1 MDYRQYLKE
10 LTSRPIPKETGF
22 PEAEYRRRVAAVRR
36 FMAERDLDALLVTFI
51 PNVCYM
57 TGYQAFA
64 ADLFACMVLPAD
76 GEPTLQVT
84 EFEIPGALLSG
95 WVQDIRAIKFTAPD
109 SLTRELAAVLVER
122 GLDGKRIGIETKR
135 HGLSVDT
142 YEGLKQAVPR
152 ATFVDASDVVGHA
165 RVVKS
170 AAELSHMRR
179 AADMTRK
186 GIEAAVSAVRPGAT
200 EDDIASVAYA
210 TLVKAGSEY
219 FSCQP
224 VVVAGHR
231 TGWIH
236 TSHHGLVVRP
246 GHTVMIEVSGFWH
259 RYMAPIMHTV
269 SVGEPSHAVQR
280 LVKGIE
286 RHPRAALRDGAAGS
300 HRARSLAGGQQG
312 PQGRQRGGLLDG
324 HVGYSVG
331 LSLPPTWREAIIVL
345 AEGVDRP
352 LEPGMTFYSPVT
364 LRHPGTMGIGF
375 SETLAVTETG
385 CDVLTK
391 HDRTLTVVP
400 AA

>member
-22 PEAEYRRRVAAVRR
+22 PEAEYRRRAAAVRR

-57 TGYQAFA
+57 TGYHAFA

-109 SLTRELAAVLVER
+109 SLTRELAAVLVDR

-280 LVKGIE
+280 LVKASNDTLELLFETVRPGRTAHE
-286 RHPRAALRDGAAGS
+286 VWQEVSKGLRDVSAEAYSTGMF
-300 HRARSLAGGQQG
+300 
-312 PQGRQRGGLLDG
+312 
-324 HVGYSVG
+324 GYSVG

>member
-1 MDYRQYLKE
+1 
-10 LTSRPIPKETGF
+10 
-22 PEAEYRRRVAAVRR
+22 
-36 FMAERDLDALLVTFI
+36 
-51 PNVCYM
+51 
-57 TGYQAFA
+57 
-64 ADLFACMVLPAD
+64 
-76 GEPTLQVT
+76 LQVT

-95 WVQDIRAIKFTAPD
+95 WVRDIRAIKFTAPD
-109 SLTRELAAVLVER
+109 SLTRELTAVLVER

-135 HGLSVDT
+135 HGLSIEA
-142 YEGLKQAVPR
+142 YEGLKQALPR
-152 ATFVDASDVVGHA
+152 ATFVDASDVVGRA

-170 AAELSHMRR
+170 AAELGHMRR
-179 AADMTRK
+179 AAEMTRK

-210 TLVKAGSEY
+210 TLVKEGSEY

-224 VVVAGHR
+224 VIVAGHR

-246 GHTVMIEVSGFWH
+246 GHTVMIEATGFWY

-269 SVGEPSHAVQR
+269 SVGEPSHVVQR
-280 LVKGIE
+280 LVKASNDTLELLFETVRPGRTAHE
-286 RHPRAALRDGAAGS
+286 VWREVSKGLRDVSAEAYSTGMF
-300 HRARSLAGGQQG
+300 
-312 PQGRQRGGLLDG
+312 
-324 HVGYSVG
+324 GYSVG

-352 LEPGMTFYSPVT
+352 LEPGMTFYSPIT
-364 LRHPGTMGIGF
+364 LRLPGTLGIGF
-375 SETLAVTETG
+375 SETLAVTESG

-400 AA
+400 AG

>member
-22 PEAEYRRRVAAVRR
+22 PEAEYRRRAAAVRR

-57 TGYQAFA
+57 TGYHAFA

-109 SLTRELAAVLVER
+109 SLTRELAAVLVDR

-142 YEGLKQAVPR
+142 YEGLKRAVPR

-179 AADMTRK
+179 AAEMTRK

-280 LVKGIE
+280 LVKASNDTLELLFETVRPGRTAHE
-286 RHPRAALRDGAAGS
+286 VWQEVSKGLRDVSAEAYSTGMF
-300 HRARSLAGGQQG
+300 
-312 PQGRQRGGLLDG
+312 
-324 HVGYSVG
+324 GYSVG

>member
-22 PEAEYRRRVAAVRR
+22 PEAEYRRRAAAVRR

-57 TGYQAFA
+57 TGYHAFA

-109 SLTRELAAVLVER
+109 SLTRELAAVLVDR

-142 YEGLKQAVPR
+142 YEGLKQALPR

-269 SVGEPSHAVQR
+269 SVGEPSQAVQR
-280 LVKGIE
+280 LVKASNDTLELLFETVRPGRTAHE
-286 RHPRAALRDGAAGS
+286 VWREVSKGLRDVSAEAYSTGMF
-300 HRARSLAGGQQG
+300 
-312 PQGRQRGGLLDG
+312 
-324 HVGYSVG
+324 GYSVG

>member
-57 TGYQAFA
+57 TGYHAFA

-109 SLTRELAAVLVER
+109 SLTRELAAVLVDR

-186 GIEAAVSAVRPGAT
+186 GIEAALSAVRPGAT

-269 SVGEPSHAVQR
+269 SVGEPSHAVRR
-280 LVKGIE
+280 LVKASNDTLELLFETVRPGRTAHE
-286 RHPRAALRDGAAGS
+286 VWQEVSKGLRDVSAEAYSTGMF
-300 HRARSLAGGQQG
+300 
-312 PQGRQRGGLLDG
+312 
-324 HVGYSVG
+324 GYSVG

-375 SETLAVTETG
+375 SETLVVTETG

>member
-36 FMAERDLDALLVTFI
+36 FMAERDLDALLVTFV

-64 ADLFACMVLPAD
+64 ADLFACMVLPAE

-109 SLTRELAAVLVER
+109 SLTRELAAVLVDR

-280 LVKGIE
+280 LVKASNDTLELLFETVRPGRTAHE
-286 RHPRAALRDGAAGS
+286 VWREVSKGLRDVSAEAYSTGMF
-300 HRARSLAGGQQG
+300 
-312 PQGRQRGGLLDG
+312 
-324 HVGYSVG
+324 GYSVG

>member
-36 FMAERDLDALLVTFI
+36 FMAERDLDVLLVTFI

-57 TGYQAFA
+57 TGYHAFA

-109 SLTRELAAVLVER
+109 SLTRELAAVLVDR

-186 GIEAAVSAVRPGAT
+186 GIEAALSAVRPGAT

-280 LVKGIE
+280 LVKASNDTLELLFETVRPGRTAHE
-286 RHPRAALRDGAAGS
+286 VWREVSKGLRDVSAEAYSTGMF
-300 HRARSLAGGQQG
+300 
-312 PQGRQRGGLLDG
+312 
-324 HVGYSVG
+324 GYSVG

>member
-57 TGYQAFA
+57 TGYHAFA

-186 GIEAAVSAVRPGAT
+186 GIEAALGAVRPGVT

-280 LVKGIE
+280 LVKASNDTLELLFETVRPGRTAHE
-286 RHPRAALRDGAAGS
+286 VWQEVSKGLRDVSAEAYSTGMF
-300 HRARSLAGGQQG
+300 
-312 PQGRQRGGLLDG
+312 
-324 HVGYSVG
+324 GYSVG

>member
-57 TGYQAFA
+57 TGYHAFA

-109 SLTRELAAVLVER
+109 SLTRELAAVLVDR

-186 GIEAAVSAVRPGAT
+186 GIEAALSAVRPGAT

-280 LVKGIE
+280 LVKASNDTLELLFETVRPGRTAHE
-286 RHPRAALRDGAAGS
+286 VWREVSKGLRDVSAEAYSTGMF
-300 HRARSLAGGQQG
+300 
-312 PQGRQRGGLLDG
+312 
-324 HVGYSVG
+324 GYSVG

>member
-10 LTSRPIPKETGF
+10 LTSRPIPKETAF
-22 PEAEYRRRVAAVRR
+22 PEAEYRRRATAVRR
-36 FMAERDLDALLVTFI
+36 HMAENDLDALLVTFV

-57 TGYQAFA
+57 TGYHAFA

-95 WVQDIRAIKFTAPD
+95 WILDIRAIKFTAPD
-109 SLTRELAAVLVER
+109 SLTRELATVLVER
-122 GLDGKRIGIETKR
+122 GLDGKRIGLEMKR

-142 YEGLKQAVPR
+142 YEGLKRALPR
-152 ATFVDASDVVGHA
+152 ATFVDASEVVGRV

-170 AAELSHMRR
+170 DAELRHMRTAAE
-179 AADMTRK
+179 MTKK

-236 TSHHGLVVRP
+236 TSHHGTVVQP
-246 GHTVMIEVSGFWH
+246 GHTVMIEGSGFWH

-269 SVGEPSHAVQR
+269 SVGEPSDAVQR
-280 LVKGIE
+280 LVKASNDTLELLFGAVRPGRTAHE
-286 RHPRAALRDGAAGS
+286 VWRDVSKGLRDVGAEAYSTGMF
-300 HRARSLAGGQQG
+300 
-312 PQGRQRGGLLDG
+312 
-324 HVGYSVG
+324 GYSVG

-345 AEGVDRP
+345 AEGVDRV
-352 LEPGMTFYSPVT
+352 LEAGMTFYSPVT

-375 SETLAVTETG
+375 SETLAITDAG
-385 CDVLTK
+385 CEVLTK
-391 HDRTLTVVP
+391 HDRTLTVV
-400 AA
+400 AAA

>member
-36 FMAERDLDALLVTFI
+36 FMAERELDALLVTFI

-57 TGYQAFA
+57 TGYHAFA

-109 SLTRELAAVLVER
+109 SLTRELAAVLVDR

-135 HGLSVDT
+135 HGLSIDT
-142 YEGLKQAVPR
+142 YEGLKQAMPR

-186 GIEAAVSAVRPGAT
+186 GIEAALGAVRPGVT

-280 LVKGIE
+280 LVKASNDTLELLFETVRPGRTAHE
-286 RHPRAALRDGAAGS
+286 VWREVSKGLRDVSAEAYSTGMF
-300 HRARSLAGGQQG
+300 
-312 PQGRQRGGLLDG
+312 
-324 HVGYSVG
+324 GYSVG